1 MTTEERQSD
10 RSDAIDVRQRFK
22 GFLDAGSRF
31 IALVVRE
38 SEDGMFELIY
48 AFDQGGKL
56 ADFRFSIPLDRE
68 VDSVADIYPGAMT
81 AEREAVD
88 LFGVRLKGVRPGLF
102 LVEGK
107 SPPEPLRKRQIGGK
121 GGDVPG

>member
-1 MTTEERQSD
+1 MTTEELQFD
-10 RSDAIDVRQRFK
+10 RDAFRDVRSRFK
-22 GFLDAGSRF
+22 SFLDAGDRF

-38 SEDGMFELIY
+38 SEGGMLELIY
-48 AFDQGGKL
+48 VFDKGGKV
-56 ADFRFSIPLDRE
+56 ADFRFSVLPDWEI
-68 VDSVADIYPGAMT
+68 DSVADLYPGAMT

-88 LFGVRLKGVRPGLF
+88 LFGVKFKGVLPGLF

-107 SPPEPLRKRQIGGK
+107 SPPEPLRKRQDESK